1 MRKKKKDDI
10 GSLDSLLDTITTV
23 VGILIILLIV
33 VQLGAGSAVKRIVD
47 EKKEENSIELMELA
61 MKQFEDQKKNLNEEK
76 KRLQLQQA
84 SQNKDQQKLIE
95 EISELEKELSDKK
108 KGMPPVPP
116 PLQNLRQEKSK
127 LFNQKNSIEVKFR
140 KVKGLLSSGTD
151 QNSKSMSKD
160 ISLPD
165 PKPAV
170 PGSKPFRFLCREG
183 MIYPINESMLYARIK
198 SALTKSGPK
207 PNKDGEYESSAFINF
222 IHSQK
227 ISTSFFTV
235 KVSVDGGK
243 VMRFTVERKRAAGE
257 DEMELVKPSSEY
269 LKALAGISPKTHY
282 LLFEVFP
289 DSFGTYLSA
298 RELSNG
304 RKFPAGWKPANR
316 SNDWWGFDWGYRAIG
331 RKAMIAARTKP
342 KSATGKPVPAKKPA
356 NVLD

>member
-33 VQLGAGSAVKRIVD
+33 VQLGADSAVKRIVD

-61 MKQFEDQKKNLNEEK
+61 MKQFEDQKKNLTEEK
-76 KRLQLQQA
+76 KKLQLLQS
-84 SQNKDQQKLIE
+84 SQNKDQQKLIQ
-95 EISELEKELSDKK
+95 EISKLEKELSDQKK
-108 KGMPPVPP
+108 AMPPVPP
-116 PLQNLRQEKSK
+116 LLQNLRQEKIS
-127 LFNQKNSIEVKFR
+127 LANQKSSIEVKFR
-140 KVKGLLSSGTD
+140 KVKGLLSSGTA
-151 QNSKSMSKD
+151 QNTKSMSKD

-183 MIYPINESMLYARIK
+183 MIYPIDESILYDRVK
-198 SALTKSGPK
+198 SSLTKSGPK
-207 PNKDGEYESSAFINF
+207 PNKDGEYDSSAFMNF
-222 IHSQK
+222 INSQK
-227 ISTSFFTV
+227 ISTSCFIV

-243 VMRFTVERKRAAGE
+243 VMRFTVERKRGAGE
-257 DEMELVKPSSEY
+257 DEIDLVKPSSEY
-269 LKALAGISPKTHY
+269 LKALGGLSPKTHY

-298 RELSNG
+298 RDLSNG

-316 SNDWWGFDWGYRAIG
+316 TNDWWGFDWGYRAKG
-331 RKAMIAARTKP
+331 RKAMIAARPEPKP
-342 KSATGKPVPAKKPA
+342 VIGKPVPAKKPV